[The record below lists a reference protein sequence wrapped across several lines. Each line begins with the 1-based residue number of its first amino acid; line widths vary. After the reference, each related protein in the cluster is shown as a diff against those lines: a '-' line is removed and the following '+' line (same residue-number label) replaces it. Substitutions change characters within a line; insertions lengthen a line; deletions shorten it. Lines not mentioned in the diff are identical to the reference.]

1 MLHASALAV
10 GWRSALLALFSQRR
24 SNVGQAVDSNTDIP
38 KQWAESDDER
48 EPFHLD
54 DTEIALRLV
63 KSRGLGEYRTPPHAH
78 LMFPQLPV
86 R

>member
-10 GWRSALLALFSQRR
+10 SWKSALLALFTQRQD
-24 SNVGQAVDSNTDIP
+24 VATQTAVSSTDGP
-38 KQWAESDDER
+38 RQFAESDDDR

-63 KSRGLGEYRTPPHAH
+63 KSRGLQEYRTPPHAY
-78 LMFPQLPV
+78 LMFPSLPV

>member
-10 GWRSALLALFSQRR
+10 GWKSAFYALFKRESAADATVTPGLDILRSAQ
-24 SNVGQAVDSNTDIP
+24 DSD
-38 KQWAESDDER
+38 EER

-54 DTEIALRLV
+54 DPEIALRLV
-63 KSRGLGEYRTPPHAH
+63 TSRGLQEYITPPHAH
-78 LMFPQLPV
+78 LLFPSINV

>member
-10 GWRSALLALFSQRR
+10 GWKSSFLALFTQRQGNASQT
-24 SNVGQAVDSNTDIP
+24 AVTSIDLSR
-38 KQWAESDDER
+38 QCVESDDER

-54 DTEIALRLV
+54 DPEIALRLV
-63 KSRGLGEYRTPPHAH
+63 KSRGLQEYKTPPHAH